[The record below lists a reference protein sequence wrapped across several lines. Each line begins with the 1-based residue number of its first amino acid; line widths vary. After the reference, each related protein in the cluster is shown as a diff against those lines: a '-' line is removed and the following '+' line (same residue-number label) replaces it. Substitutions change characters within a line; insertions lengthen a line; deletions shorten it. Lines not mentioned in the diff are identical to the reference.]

1 VQIIYQGN
9 IRREVGRRIE
19 GAGTTT
25 GVKSGNKGVF
35 EDPVCAG
42 ERGGEAGGDAVTC
55 GLDFW
60 EVEIHFG
67 YHASHVDALIIANTT
82 TAEVRRDDE
91 RRELFG
97 CDLALAD
104 CTFEAGVGVFEDVEA
119 VVHVIVVVTFDDR
132 ASEGAG

>member
-9 IRREVGRRIE
+9 IRREVRRRIE

-25 GVKSGNKGVF
+25 GVKSGNESVF

-42 ERGGEAGGDAVTC
+42 ERGGEAGGDAVAG

-60 EVEIHFG
+60 EVEVHFS
-67 YHASHVDALIIANTT
+67 YHAGHVDALIIANTT

-104 CTFEAGVGVFEDVEA
+104 CTFEAGVGVFEDVEV
-119 VVHVIVVVTFDDR
+119 VVHVIVIATFDGR
-132 ASEGAG
+132 ASESAG